1 MNCHC
6 LRKLI
11 DCVLN
16 IILNIHYTLAYGT
29 LLGAVREH
37 GFIPWDDDVDIC
49 MLREDFERF
58 KQICRTELNIRFF
71 YQTNESDPE
80 YYHLFDKIRIN
91 NTVFK

>member
-1 MNCHC
+1 
-6 LRKLI
+6 
-11 DCVLN
+11 
-16 IILNIHYTLAYGT
+16 
-29 LLGAVREH
+29 
-37 GFIPWDDDVDIC
+37 

-91 NTVFK
+91 NTVFKKLI